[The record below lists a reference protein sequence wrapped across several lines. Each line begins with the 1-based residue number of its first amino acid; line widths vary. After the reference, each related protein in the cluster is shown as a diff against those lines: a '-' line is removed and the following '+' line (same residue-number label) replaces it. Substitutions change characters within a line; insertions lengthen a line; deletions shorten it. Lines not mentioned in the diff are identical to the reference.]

1 MTVSENIYNV
11 GKIKQLI
18 DLNSDRT
25 NFELNFKVSSK
36 NNLPF
41 YAIVVNQKTLDN
53 DDKLDYKHVT
63 NGIITGNI
71 VSDKN
76 VYQSYFLLLKAD
88 EPCECNVTLDI
99 KDIPANIP
107 PPPPPQPP
115 VMHQQFPQQPG
126 QQFPQQPGQQ
136 FVPQPGQQFP
146 QQPGQPFPQQ
156 PELAGH
162 KQFPQQLQPS
172 QGNQQPLITGQQPS
186 KRSSNEKSSKTKKE
200 SSNINYKYIIIGI
213 VIFAV
218 IILIYNYYTPPQT
231 SNDLSTAKSSTISTK
246 LELPPP
252 PPVAVATVDTSSSI
266 VSDIKNALN
275 ANDMDLIN
283 RLNSLN
289 LNNL

>member
-18 DLNSDRT
+18 DLNSDKT

-41 YAIVVNQKTLDN
+41 YAIVVNQRTLDN

-63 NGIITGNI
+63 NGIINGNI

-76 VYQSYFLLLKAD
+76 IYQSYFLLLKAD
-88 EPCECNVTLDI
+88 EPCECSVTLDI

-107 PPPPPQPP
+107 PQPP
-115 VMHQQFPQQPG
+115 VIHQQFLPQPG
-126 QQFPQQPGQQ
+126 QQFL
-136 FVPQPGQQFP
+136 PQPGQQFP
-146 QQPGQPFPQQ
+146 PQPGQQFPPQ
-156 PELAGH
+156 LAGH
-162 KQFPQQLQPS
+162 KQFPHQQPVQAS
-172 QGNQQPLITGQQPS
+172 QQPLMTGQQPAT
-186 KRSSNEKSSKTKKE
+186 KRSSSVKSFKIKKE
-200 SSNINYKYIIIGI
+200 SSSINYKYIIIGI
-213 VIFAV
+213 VIFVV

-246 LELPPP
+246 LELP